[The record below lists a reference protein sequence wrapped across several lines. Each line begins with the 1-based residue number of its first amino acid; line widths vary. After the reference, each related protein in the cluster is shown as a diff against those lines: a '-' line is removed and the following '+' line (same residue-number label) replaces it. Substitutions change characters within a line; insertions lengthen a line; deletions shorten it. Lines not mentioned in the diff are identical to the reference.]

1 MSMAINPQSV
11 VREVL
16 CVSKV
21 IERITV
27 EGDAL
32 TVSLIVWRR
41 FKRPMP
47 GMVDTILDAN
57 PGLADLGP
65 ILPLGTVFQM
75 SIPVPQENQVLEPI
89 QLW

>member
-1 MSMAINPQSV
+1 MTTMTQTV
-11 VREVL
+11 
-16 CVSKV
+16 
-21 IERITV
+21 TV

-47 GMVDTILDAN
+47 GLVETILDAN

-65 ILPLGTVFQM
+65 ILPLGTVFEM
-75 SIPVPQENQVLEPI
+75 PVPIARDHQVLDPI
-89 QLW
+89 RLW

>member
-1 MSMAINPQSV
+1 MSTMTQTV
-11 VREVL
+11 
-16 CVSKV
+16 
-21 IERITV
+21 TV

-47 GMVDTILDAN
+47 GLVEAILDTN

-65 ILPLGTVFQM
+65 ILPLGTVFEM
-75 SIPVPQENQVLEPI
+75 PVPVPQENQVLDPI
-89 QLW
+89 RLW